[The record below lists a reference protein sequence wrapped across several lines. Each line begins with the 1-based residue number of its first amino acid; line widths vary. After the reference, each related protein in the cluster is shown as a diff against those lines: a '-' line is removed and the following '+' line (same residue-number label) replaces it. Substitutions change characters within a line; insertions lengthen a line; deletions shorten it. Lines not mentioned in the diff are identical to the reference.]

1 MSETKKILITD
12 FIEQYNKLSDEKLKD
27 RKIKGIIKR
36 TYCPILEKKLML
48 DLMLKKSINEE
59 GIKHIDLFVNRINFI
74 AVIISLYTTLLPEK
88 NEDGTPRTY
97 EMYDLLVE
105 NDILNKILE
114 IIGEK
119 EITELT
125 SINGT
130 VMDNWYATNTST
142 EAYISNLMETASR
155 KFGAYIGFGLEKI
168 ADALD
173 DEKKMQ
179 MIVNLMD
186 NVFKK

>member
-1 MSETKKILITD
+1 
-12 FIEQYNKLSDEKLKD
+12 
-27 RKIKGIIKR
+27 
-36 TYCPILEKKLML
+36 
-48 DLMLKKSINEE
+48 
-59 GIKHIDLFVNRINFI
+59 
-74 AVIISLYTTLLPEK
+74 
-88 NEDGTPRTY
+88 
-97 EMYDLLVE
+97 MYDLLVE

-114 IIGEK
+114 IVGEK

-125 SINGT
+125 SINGV
-130 VMDNWYATNTST
+130 VMDNWYATNAST
-142 EAYISNLMETASR
+142 EAYISNLMETVSR